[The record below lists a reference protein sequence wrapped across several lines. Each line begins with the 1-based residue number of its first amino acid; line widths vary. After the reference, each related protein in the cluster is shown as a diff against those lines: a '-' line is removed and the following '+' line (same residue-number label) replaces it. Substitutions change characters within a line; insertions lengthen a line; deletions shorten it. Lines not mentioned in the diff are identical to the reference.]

1 MPGASIMI
9 GLRKYLTPF
18 FLSALLASPTAIAG
32 DFVNP
37 AAPAPTGALTDV
49 HVMAATY
56 AAARYAELACRMD
69 NVKVNYAFFQNW
81 LDARGG
87 KTPEL
92 TRLMREEIAAAK
104 QRIAIDIATQGA
116 DDWCWDYTSA
126 VFDNYEAPNGPIF
139 YRDELGIWTSP
150 EVQQDFL
157 LNGDGDQ
164 IF

>member
-1 MPGASIMI
+1 MI
-9 GLRKYLTPF
+9 GSYRHLTPF
-18 FLSALLASPTAIAG
+18 VFALSLAASAAWAGDYGSPSLSARNSGEADAR
-32 DFVNP
+32 
-37 AAPAPTGALTDV
+37 
-49 HVMAATY
+49 VMASTY
-56 AAARYAELACRMD
+56 AAARYAEQVCRMD
-69 NVKVNYAFFQNW
+69 NVKVNYAFFRNW

-92 TRLMREEIAAAK
+92 SRLMRDEIAAAK

-157 LNGDGDQ
+157 LNGDGDG

>member
-1 MPGASIMI
+1 MAGPQ
-9 GLRKYLTPF
+9 KYLT
-18 FLSALLASPTAIAG
+18 LSLVAALLTCGSAAG
-32 DFVNP
+32 ADYSYP
-37 AAPAPTGALTDV
+37 ARPSGGEADARI
-49 HVMAATY
+49 MAATY
-56 AAARYAELACRMD
+56 AAARYAERVCRMD
-69 NVKVNYAFFQNW
+69 NVKVNYAFFRNW

-92 TRLMREEIAAAK
+92 SRVMRDEIAAAK
-104 QRIAIDIATQGA
+104 ERIAIDIATQGV

-126 VFDNYEAPNGPIF
+126 VFENYEAPNGPIF

-157 LNGDGDQ
+157 LNGDGDT

>member
-1 MPGASIMI
+1 MRGR
-9 GLRKYLTPF
+9 RKYPKLAA
-18 FLSALLASPTAIAG
+18 LAALLLGGTAS
-32 DFVNP
+32 
-37 AAPAPTGALTDV
+37 AADYVYPAPPAVGESDAR
-49 HVMAATY
+49 VMAATY
-56 AAARYAELACRMD
+56 AAARYAEQVCRMD
-69 NVKVNYAFFQNW
+69 NVKVNYAFFRNW

-92 TRLMREEIAAAK
+92 SRLMREEIAAAK

-157 LNGDGDQ
+157 MNGDGDQ

>member
-1 MPGASIMI
+1 MTDPQ
-9 GLRKYLTPF
+9 KYLMPF
-18 FLSALLASPTAIAG
+18 LLAALLVNASAVAG
-32 DFVNP
+32 DVVSP
-37 AAPAPTGALTDV
+37 VAPVSMSAATDV
-49 HVMAATY
+49 RVMAATY

-69 NVKVNYAFFQNW
+69 HVKMNYAFFQNW

-92 TRLMREEIAAAK
+92 TRVMREEIAAAK

-164 IF
+164 LF

>member
-1 MPGASIMI
+1 MTGSK
-9 GLRKYLTPF
+9 KYLTSSF
-18 FLSALLASPTAIAG
+18 ISAFLLCGAASAA
-32 DFVNP
+32 DYVY
-37 AAPAPTGALTDV
+37 PAPPAVGESDAR
-49 HVMAATY
+49 VMAATY
-56 AAARYAELACRMD
+56 AAARYAERVCRMD
-69 NVKVNYAFFQNW
+69 NVKVNYAFFRSW

-92 TRLMREEIAAAK
+92 SRLMRDEIAAAK
-104 QRIAIDIATQGA
+104 ERIAIDIATQGA

-126 VFDNYEAPNGPIF
+126 VFENYEAPNGPIF

-157 LNGDGDQ
+157 QNGDGDG

>member
-1 MPGASIMI
+1 MS
-9 GLRKYLTPF
+9 GLQEYLTPV
-18 FLSALLASPTAIAG
+18 LISALLACGHVS
-32 DFVNP
+32 
-37 AAPAPTGALTDV
+37 AADYVYPAPSSVGETDAR
-49 HVMAATY
+49 VMAATY
-56 AAARYAELACRMD
+56 AAARYAELVCRMD
-69 NVKVNYAFFQNW
+69 NVKVNYAFFRNW

-92 TRLMREEIAAAK
+92 SRLMRDEIAAAK

-126 VFDNYEAPNGPIF
+126 VFDNYEPPNGPIF
-139 YRDELGIWTSP
+139 YRDELGVWTSP

-157 LNGDGDQ
+157 LNGDGDG